1 MRTDTSR
8 LGPLGV
14 SLVAL
19 TVTGIITA
27 GALWVG
33 GYSPASTLGS
43 LIAGAFGSVDRFLS
57 VTLVH
62 AVPLTLTGL
71 GVAVAF
77 RAGVWNIGAEGQLYA
92 GAVAGVWMGLHV
104 GQLPSVIAIAVTLVA
119 AGTAGSL
126 WALVPA
132 VMKLRL
138 GVGEVISTILMN
150 FVAIHLVSYVVRW
163 PLQEARGVF
172 PNTDMLAEGVRLSIL
187 VPGTRLHVGF
197 ALALVLCLAF
207 WAVFK
212 FTAFGFSV
220 RAIGASE
227 SAARLSGRID
237 VPRLV
242 LSTFL
247 ISGALAGLAGGVEIS
262 GRTFALY
269 EGLSPGW
276 GYTAIAVALLAGL
289 NPIGVVF
296 TGILFGALEGGAGA
310 MQRDGGVPAAWVSG
324 IEALVMLTVLAVDQL
339 ARRIRPAVIDAT
351 REVPEVQRA

>member
-1 MRTDTSR
+1 MRTDGNR
-8 LGPLGV
+8 LGPLSV
-14 SLVAL
+14 SVAAL
-19 TVTGIITA
+19 TVTGIVTA
-27 GALWVG
+27 GALWIG
-33 GYSPASTLGS
+33 GYAPASTLGS
-43 LIAGAFGSVDRFLS
+43 LLAGAFGSGDRFLS
-57 VTLVH
+57 ITLVH

-104 GQLPSVIAIAVTLVA
+104 GHLPSPIAVAMTLVA
-119 AGTAGSL
+119 AGMAGSF

-163 PLQEARGVF
+163 PLQEERGVF
-172 PNTDMLAEGVRLSIL
+172 PNTDMVGEAVRLSIL

-207 WAVFK
+207 WAVFR
-212 FTAFGFSV
+212 FTAFGFAV

-227 SAARLSGRID
+227 SVARLSGRID
-237 VPRLV
+237 VPHLV
-242 LSTFL
+242 FCTFL

-310 MQRDGGVPAAWVSG
+310 MQRDAGVPAAWVSG
-324 IEALVMLTVLAVDQL
+324 IEALVILAVLAMDQL
-339 ARRIRPAVIDAT
+339 ARRIRPAVMDTT
-351 REVPEVQRA
+351 REVPEAQGA